1 MSNQEQTPQEQ
12 PKRPSK
18 MKLIKGIGKALMGG
32 GNLSAIVPLIQPM
45 LVELNPMLIQVFE
58 HKAKLYDTQ
67 KNMSYNIQLVPFNDR
82 QIPLVF
88 LQEWEWMDHPTKE
101 GERVRVLYKPL
112 EQYTVPQFLEVLL
125 NPPTNEQQ

>member
-18 MKLIKGIGKALMGG
+18 MQLIKGIGKALMGG

-58 HKAKLYDTQ
+58 HKAKLYNSQ
-67 KNMSYNIQLVPFNDR
+67 KNMSYNIQLVAFDGR
-82 QIPLVF
+82 MVPLVF
-88 LQEWEWMDHPTKE
+88 LQEWEWKE
-101 GERVRVLYKPL
+101 LEGQKVRVLYKPL
-112 EQYTVPQFLEVLL
+112 EKYTVPQFLEVLL